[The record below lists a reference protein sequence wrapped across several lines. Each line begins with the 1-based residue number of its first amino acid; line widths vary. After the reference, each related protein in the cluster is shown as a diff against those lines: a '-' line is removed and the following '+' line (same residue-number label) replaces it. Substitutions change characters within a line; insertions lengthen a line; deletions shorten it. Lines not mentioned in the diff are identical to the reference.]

1 MSAPGPTPAPSPV
14 RFAQAAVDAFAGE
27 WSSRMPR
34 NSGLVSGGQAFL
46 FEDRRLAWF
55 LSRIGPLRRRSVLEL
70 GPLEGGHAYMLERAG
85 AARVVSIEA
94 NSRAYLKCLIVAQL
108 FGLRR
113 TTFLHGDFIDY
124 LEQDGPRFDVALASG
139 VLYHMR
145 DPVQLI
151 ASLAGR
157 CRDLLVWT
165 HYHDPRR
172 AASDPELARTLGP
185 MEEAERNGFRHHL
198 VRKHYAGALT
208 WNGFCG
214 GSAEHC
220 SWMLRE
226 ELIGAFEHFGFAVQ
240 AIAFDRPD
248 HPNGAALALHLRWS
262 GPTLDSARG
271 SNRLRTDPS

>member
-1 MSAPGPTPAPSPV
+1 VTAPEPTTAPSQG
-14 RFAQAAVDAFAGE
+14 RFAQAAIEAFAGE
-27 WSSRMPR
+27 WSSRLPR

-85 AARVVSIEA
+85 AARIVSIEA

-113 TTFLHGDFIDY
+113 TGFLHGDFIDY
-124 LEQDGPRFDVALASG
+124 LDQDPASFDVALASG

-145 DPVQLI
+145 DPVRLI
-151 ASLAGR
+151 AKLAGR

-165 HYHDPRR
+165 HYHDARR
-172 AASDPELARTLGP
+172 AAADPALASTLGAP
-185 MEEAERNGFRHHL
+185 EQVVSYGFGHTL
-198 VRKHYAGALT
+198 IRKHYAGALA
-208 WNGFCG
+208 WGGFCG
-214 GSAEHC
+214 GSADYC
-220 SWMLRE
+220 CWMLRD
-226 ELIGAFEHFGFAVQ
+226 ELIGAFEHFGFVVR

-248 HPNGAALALHLRWS
+248 HPNGPALALHLRH
-262 GPTLDSARG
+262 G
-271 SNRLRTDPS
+271 